1 MSKDG
6 SVIAVQLGGVTQVW
20 YVESGRTQT
29 LPHLETAIPK
39 NLEISNDGKLILL
52 LFENR
57 LILWDLEQNLECQ
70 SIDPSGHDI
79 VCASFTDDGKIRCEC
94 FGEEKGSLKIVHWD
108 VANQHAPYVV
118 PGPTHLSLVR
128 EWVKCDHRD
137 LLWLPTY
144 YRPSTYDKARNTIVL
159 VCQDGRVVTMKIVD
173 PDGSSTSA
181 STALDRS

>member
-57 LILWDLEQNLECQ
+57 LILWDLEQNLESQ
-70 SIDPSGHDI
+70 SIDTSGLDI
-79 VCASFTDDGKIRCEC
+79 GWASFTDDGKIRCEA
-94 FGEEKGSLKIVHWD
+94 FDVEMGHWVLD
-108 VANQHAPYVV
+108 VANGHAPCVAVV
-118 PGPTHLSLVR
+118 PGPTNLGLLY
-128 EWVKCDHRD
+128 EWVTCDHRD

-144 YRPSTYDKARNTIVL
+144 YRPSRYDMARNTIVL